1 MTRLQIG
8 TPHAFRGDMTVARRV
23 VPGMTQLV
31 TRRVIGRTH
40 LLRPD
45 SELVNLCA
53 YLLGIYCE
61 RYGILLHAVVFMSNH
76 VHLVLTDQF
85 GCIPDFLRDFHRAV
99 ALGVKVLRRWQGA
112 VWDSQPTSRVE
123 LCTPQAVIEKLA
135 YVMANP
141 VNAGLVHYAGEWP
154 GLTTLPQDLGAKR
167 WTAQR
172 PDFFFDPENPLW
184 PETATLQLCAPE
196 SPWDIDEIRHRVR
209 HELDLLQYEAEKQVA
224 AKGSGVLGPEAVL
237 QGSPKKRTATPEP
250 ERTLNPSIAVGR
262 GQLQK
267 LLDAIRILKSFRRAY
282 REALEKWR
290 EGFYDTVFPA
300 ATWLMRWLHGAQVAP
315 S

>member
-1 MTRLQIG
+1 
-8 TPHAFRGDMTVARRV
+8 MTVARRV
-23 VPGMTQLV
+23 VPGRTQLV

-45 SELVNLCA
+45 SKLIGLCV

-112 VWDSQPTSRVE
+112 VWDGKPTSRVE

-141 VNAGLVHYAGEWP
+141 VNAGLVRHADEWP
-154 GLTTLPQDLGAKR
+154 GITTLPQDLGVKS

-172 PDFFFDPENPLW
+172 PEFFFDPDNPLW
-184 PETATLQLCAPE
+184 PETATLHLSAPE
-196 SPWDIDEIRHRVR
+196 LPWDIDEVRHRVER
-209 HELDLLQYEAEKQVA
+209 ELERLHSEANRRLAV
-224 AKGSGVLGPEAVL
+224 KGSDVPGPLLVL
-237 QGSPKKRTATPEP
+237 QGSAYKRTATRER

-262 GQLQK
+262 GQLQN

-282 REALEKWR
+282 REALTKWR
-290 EGFYDTVFPA
+290 EGFRDTVFPA

>member
-1 MTRLQIG
+1 
-8 TPHAFRGDMTVARRV
+8 MTVARRV

-45 SELVNLCA
+45 SKLIGLCV

-135 YVMANP
+135 YVMTNP
-141 VNAGLVHYAGEWP
+141 VNAGLVRQVGEWP
-154 GLTTLPQDLGAKR
+154 GINTLPQDLGAKR

-172 PDFFFDPENPLW
+172 PDFFFDPDNPLW
-184 PETATLQLCAPE
+184 PETATLQLSAPE
-196 SPWDIDEIRHRVR
+196 LPWDIDEIRRRVK
-209 HELDLLQYEAEKQVA
+209 HELEHLQSEADKQLA
-224 AKGSGVLGPEAVL
+224 AKGSGVPGPTAVL

-250 ERTLNPSIAVGR
+250 QRTLKPSIAVGR
-262 GQLQK
+262 GQFQS

-282 REALEKWR
+282 RKALEKWR
-290 EGFYDTVFPA
+290 EGLRGTVFPA
-300 ATWLMRWLHGAQVAP
+300 ATWLMRRLHGAQVAL